1 MPTWRSARAT
11 WTGRS
16 SAPAGSPTSRR
27 PAWSSSAS
35 AQGPGDI
42 PRADVAAVLAAVLDN
57 PATAGKQWNVVSGDT
72 PVGDA
77 VHALPD

>member
-1 MPTWRSARAT
+1 
-11 WTGRS
+11 
-16 SAPAGSPTSRR
+16 
-27 PAWSSSAS
+27 
-35 AQGPGDI
+35 
-42 PRADVAAVLAAVLDN
+42 VLAAVLDN